1 LVGEEGIAMGIDR
14 IGKGGGVAP
23 PIPAPAAPASTERA
37 ARSTGVESGKV
48 ESGRVDAGR
57 PTGNVDAAKVA
68 PLDRFRK
75 GEIDIHGY
83 LDLKVEEATVHLSGL
98 SVSELDAVRKMLRD
112 QLATDPALADLVQH
126 ATGRAPTV
134 PEDD

>member
-1 LVGEEGIAMGIDR
+1 MGIDR

-23 PIPAPAAPASTERA
+23 PVPAPAAPASTERA
-37 ARSTGVESGKV
+37 ARSTGVESAKV
-48 ESGRVDAGR
+48 DAGRVEPGRVDAGR
-57 PTGNVDAAKVA
+57 PTGIVDAAKVA